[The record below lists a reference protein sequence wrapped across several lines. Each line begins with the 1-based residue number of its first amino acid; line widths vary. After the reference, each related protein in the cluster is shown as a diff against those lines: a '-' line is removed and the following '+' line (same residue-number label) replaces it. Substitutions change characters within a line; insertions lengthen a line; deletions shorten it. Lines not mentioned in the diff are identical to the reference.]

1 MLSVIEARTKYDKE
15 SDVLYISLGKA
26 RPAYV
31 KEDNELSCLNIR
43 YDIETDEIVGA
54 TVVDYSFAN
63 KNMLRQK
70 LPFNV
75 NLPN

>member
-1 MLSVIEARTKYDKE
+1 MLSLIDARTKYDKE

-31 KEDNELSCLNIR
+31 KEDNELPCLNIR
-43 YDIETDEIVGA
+43 YDIETGEIVGA
-54 TVVDYSFAN
+54 TVVDYSFVN

-75 NLPN
+75 DLPN